1 MLLYEFKQYHPNNSG
16 ESTLPRKETETRIY
30 LDEETTD
37 IIFYQYLFEGP
48 KVLDISSVTIPIRQ
62 LANLSKMALTAYAS
76 IWINSY
82 NISEGE

>member
-1 MLLYEFKQYHPNNSG
+1 MLLYEFKQYHPSSSG

-48 KVLDISSVTIPIRQ
+48 KVLSIDSVTIPIRQ
-62 LANLSKMALTAYAS
+62 LAKLSKIALAAYAS

-82 NISEGE
+82 NISEGK